1 MFREKEKQKERKR
14 ERKSMCVCVCE
25 RERAF
30 DSKVENELSCAGIM
44 SLLATLV
51 VEHQLSP
58 VA

>member
-1 MFREKEKQKERKR
+1 
-14 ERKSMCVCVCE
+14 VCVCE